1 MKIYWLK
8 IRRKGPFG
16 TEFGIT
22 AHNWDDAM
30 SLLAKASRADSS
42 VVIDA
47 TAVENYREIENVDEL
62 DQNHVV
68 PNMGVIL
75 RRGIWFPNLPEIQ

>member
-8 IRRKGPFG
+8 IRSEDRSG

-22 AHNWDDAM
+22 AYNWDDAM
-30 SLLAKASRADSS
+30 SLLAKASRAISN
-42 VVIDA
+42 VAIDA

-62 DQNHVV
+62 DQNHVL
-68 PNMGVIL
+68 PNMGVVL